1 MRKVPISSIHSAAGR
16 PMLVSP
22 GAAQGLHEVA
32 VGKWVWGSEIDDT
45 DEIFLC
51 DEDFDGAD
59 EVDFVNPG
67 DELAA

>member
-1 MRKVPISSIHSAAGR
+1 
-16 PMLVSP
+16 
-22 GAAQGLHEVA
+22 LHEVA

-51 DEDFDGAD
+51 DEEFDGAD
-59 EVDFVNPG
+59 EVGFMNPG